1 MDDASR
7 RWLLATLGPATD
19 TTDLEQRY
27 ARLHSLRAVALEVL
41 RERRAT
47 LLTQPLKVSL
57 TGVVSVDTS
66 GNVAALD
73 RQIDELE
80 DPATPVPGEHTPGE
94 GDSQGGGVLY
104 LRERPR
110 R

>member
-1 MDDASR
+1 MDEASR

-19 TTDLEQRY
+19 TADLDQRY

-41 RERRAT
+41 RERRAA
-47 LLTQPLKVSL
+47 LLAQPLKLALS
-57 TGVVSVDTS
+57 GVVSVDTS
-66 GNVAALD
+66 GNVAALE
-73 RQIDELE
+73 RQIAELE
-80 DPATPVPGEHTPGE
+80 DPTTEVPGEEIPCDPDGP
-94 GDSQGGGVLY
+94 GGGVLY

>member
-7 RWLLATLGPATD
+7 RWLLAALGPATD
-19 TTDLEQRY
+19 TADLDTRY

-41 RERRAT
+41 RERRAA
-47 LLTQPLKVSL
+47 LLAQPLKVSL
-57 TGVVSVDTS
+57 SGVVSVDTS
-66 GNVAALD
+66 GNVAALE

-80 DPATPVPGEHTPGE
+80 DPATPVPGEQTPGQE
-94 GDSQGGGVLY
+94 NTGPSGVLY

>member
-19 TTDLEQRY
+19 ITDLEQRY

-41 RERRAT
+41 RERRAA
-47 LLTQPLKVSL
+47 LLAQPLRVTLS
-57 TGVVSVDTS
+57 GVVSVDSS
-66 GNVAALD
+66 GNVAALE
-73 RQIDELE
+73 RQITELE
-80 DPATPVPGEHTPGE
+80 DPATPIPDETAPGRDP
-94 GDSQGGGVLY
+94 SGVLY

>member
-1 MDDASR
+1 MDEASR

-47 LLTQPLKVSL
+47 LLAQPLKVALS
-57 TGVVSVDTS
+57 GVVSVDTS

-73 RQIDELE
+73 RQIEELE
-80 DPATPVPGEHTPGE
+80 DPATPVPGEETPGE
-94 GDSQGGGVLY
+94 GDGPGGGMLY

>member
-7 RWLLATLGPATD
+7 RWLLTTLGTTTD
-19 TTDLEQRY
+19 TADLDQRY

-41 RERRAT
+41 RERRAA
-47 LLTQPLKVSL
+47 LLAQPLKVALS
-57 TGVVSVDTS
+57 GVVTVDTS
-66 GNVAALD
+66 GNLAALE
-73 RQIDELE
+73 RQIAQLE
-80 DPATPVPGEHTPGE
+80 DPTTPVPGEQPPCAPDAPSG
-94 GDSQGGGVLY
+94 SVLY

>member
-1 MDDASR
+1 MDDASL
-7 RWLLATLGPATD
+7 RWLLATLGPATA

-47 LLTQPLKVSL
+47 LLAQPLKVSL
-57 TGVVSVDTS
+57 SGVVSVDTS

-73 RQIDELE
+73 RQIEELE
-80 DPATPVPGEHTPGE
+80 DPATPVPGEQTPGQDD
-94 GDSQGGGVLY
+94 GPGGGILY

>member
-1 MDDASR
+1 MDEASR

-19 TTDLEQRY
+19 TTDLETRY

-47 LLTQPLKVSL
+47 LIAQPLKVTLS
-57 TGVVSVDTS
+57 GVVSVDTS
-66 GNVAALD
+66 GNVTVLD
-73 RQIDELE
+73 RLIAELE
-80 DPATPVPGEHTPGE
+80 DPTTPVPGEETPGE
-94 GDSQGGGVLY
+94 GTEQSSGILR

>member
-1 MDDASR
+1 MDDASL

-19 TTDLEQRY
+19 TTDLETRY
-27 ARLHSLRAVALEVL
+27 ARLHALRAVALEVL
-41 RERRAT
+41 RERRAA
-47 LLTQPLKVSL
+47 LLAQPLKVTL

-73 RQIDELE
+73 RQIAELE
-80 DPATPVPGEHTPGE
+80 DPATPVPGEGTPGDPDAPV
-94 GDSQGGGVLY
+94 GSILY